1 MQRRNKP
8 MRPGGSLSARRARIG
23 WLYVSPFLIGF
34 VFLFLSPL
42 VLYVQM
48 SFSDMEP
55 GIGYIQFSEVGFKHY
70 YDILLV
76 KQDFIKEVFASVG
89 DLLVNCPV
97 VLLFSFFIATL
108 LNQKFRGR
116 SLARALFFL
125 PVITASGIA
134 YTISS
139 ESDIMNSL
147 AFLSGDTASPDAVN
161 LMGGIYDLLRD
172 IFGDISFTE
181 YVTTIVDRIYT
192 IAISSGVQ
200 ILIFLA
206 GLQTI
211 PSALYE
217 ASSIEGAT
225 GWENFWKITLPMISP
240 MIVVNTVY
248 TLIDSMTGLSN
259 SMIQTIYTEAMT
271 KSNYCY
277 SAAMGVLYFSISIVF
292 LTCTVLIVNRFA
304 FYENR

>member
-1 MQRRNKP
+1 MRMRNKP
-8 MRPGGSLSARRARIG
+8 FLFGGSLSVRRARIG
-23 WLYVSPFLIGF
+23 WLFVLPFLIGF

-42 VLYVQM
+42 VMYVQM

-55 GIGYIQFSEVGFKHY
+55 GIGYIQFRSAGFKHY
-70 YDILLV
+70 HDILLV
-76 KQDFIKEVFASVG
+76 KQEFIKEVFASIR

-108 LNQKFRGR
+108 LNQKFHGRG
-116 SLARALFFL
+116 LARALFFL

-134 YTISS
+134 YSISS
-139 ESDIMNSL
+139 ESDVMSSL
-147 AFLSGDTASPDAVN
+147 AFLSGDVASPDTVN
-161 LMGGIYDLLRD
+161 LMGGVYDLLRD

-217 ASSIEGAT
+217 ASAIEGAT

-259 SMIQTIYTEAMT
+259 SMIEKIYTEAMT

-277 SAAMGVLYFSISIVF
+277 SAAMGILYFSISILF